1 MNKIPS
7 EEKMTTQDTKI
18 EKEASDL
25 SRRDFLGLLGKG
37 AACAGALVGAGSAL
51 ASAGGAANPLGGV
64 GPTFQQDDAQYAEAV
79 KNPPKIPNYNWTQ
92 HKWAFGVDADRCIG
106 CLRCVEACKMENSVQ
121 MDRNHTRTWVERYA
135 YLEGSNHTLVD
146 SIHDIKNVVPGTK
159 ETRFKFDNRYKDNLY
174 NDGKNVKKVEK
185 VFFVAK
191 LCNQCEKPSC
201 VQVCP
206 TGATYKA
213 VDGPVLID
221 TKYCI
226 GCQYCVQACPYG
238 ARSLNHVRGTAE
250 KCNWCYHRITKGLQ
264 PACVEVCPTGTRIF
278 GDRLD
283 PESPVS
289 QFIRNN
295 KVNVLQPAMGN
306 YPNVFYKGID
316 KEVF

>member
-1 MNKIPS
+1 
-7 EEKMTTQDTKI
+7 MTTQDTKI
-18 EKEASDL
+18 EKEAGDL

-51 ASAGGAANPLGGV
+51 ASASGGAVNALGGV
-64 GPTFQQDDAQYAEAV
+64 GPAYQQAPEQYAEAV

-121 MDRNHTRTWVERYA
+121 MDRNHTRTWVERYV
-135 YLEGSNHTLVD
+135 YLEGEHHALVD
-146 SIHDIKNVVPGTK
+146 SIHDIKNVVPGSK
-159 ETRFKFDNRYKDNLY
+159 ETRFKFDDRYKD
-174 NDGKNVKKVEK
+174 GQFEGKKVEK
-185 VFFVAK
+185 AFFVAK

-238 ARSLNHVRGTAE
+238 ARSLNHERGTAE
-250 KCNWCYHRITKGLQ
+250 K
-264 PACVEVCPTGTRIF
+264 
-278 GDRLD
+278 
-283 PESPVS
+283 
-289 QFIRNN
+289 
-295 KVNVLQPAMGN
+295 
-306 YPNVFYKGID
+306 
-316 KEVF
+316 

>member
-1 MNKIPS
+1 
-7 EEKMTTQDTKI
+7 MTTQDTKI
-18 EKEASDL
+18 EKEAGDL

-51 ASAGGAANPLGGV
+51 ASAGGAPNALGGV
-64 GPTFQQDDAQYAEAV
+64 GPTFQQEPEQYAEAR
-79 KNPPKIPNYNWTQ
+79 KNPPKIPNYNWTE
-92 HKWAFGVDADRCIG
+92 HKWAFGVDVDRCIG

-146 SIHDIKNVVPGTK
+146 SIHDIKNVVPGSK
-159 ETRFKFDNRYKDNLY
+159 ETRFKFDNRYKDNQY
-174 NDGKNVKKVEK
+174 IDGKNVKKVER

-289 QFIRNN
+289 QFIAKN

>member
-7 EEKMTTQDTKI
+7 EEKMTTQDTKT
-18 EKEASDL
+18 EKEAGDL

-37 AACAGALVGAGSAL
+37 AACAGTLVGAGSAL
-51 ASAGGAANPLGGV
+51 ASSPGAANALGGV
-64 GPTFQQDDAQYAEAV
+64 GPTFQQEPEQYAEAR
-79 KNPPKIPNYNWTQ
+79 KNPPKIPNYNWTE
-92 HKWAFGVDADRCIG
+92 HKWAFGVDVDRCIG

-135 YLEGSNHTLVD
+135 YVEGSHHTFVD
-146 SIHDIKNVVPGTK
+146 SIHDLKNVVSGTK
-159 ETRFKFDNRYKDNLY
+159 ETRFKFDNRYKDNQY
-174 NDGKNVKKVEK
+174 NDGKSVKKAEK
-185 VFFVAK
+185 AFFVAT

-206 TGATYKA
+206 TGATYKTP
-213 VDGPVLID
+213 DGPVLID

-278 GDRLD
+278 GDRMD
-283 PESPVS
+283 PQSPVS

-295 KVNVLQPAMGN
+295 KVNVL
-306 YPNVFYKGID
+306 
-316 KEVF
+316 

>member
-1 MNKIPS
+1 MTSQN
-7 EEKMTTQDTKI
+7 EKVEQETG
-18 EKEASDL
+18 EL

-37 AACAGALVGAGSAL
+37 AACAGAVVGAGSAL
-51 ASAGGAANPLGGV
+51 ASTAGSSLGGV
-64 GPTFQQDDAQYAEAV
+64 GPTFQQSDAQYEEAR
-79 KNPPKIPNYNWTQ
+79 KNPPKIPNYNWTE
-92 HKWAFGVDADRCIG
+92 HKWAFGVDANRCIG

-121 MDRNHTRTWVERYA
+121 MDRNHTRTWVERYV
-135 YLEGSNHTLVD
+135 YLEGSDHALVD
-146 SIHDIKNVVPGTK
+146 SIHDIKNVAPGSH
-159 ETRFKFDNRYKDNLY
+159 ETRFKFDNRYKDA
-174 NDGKNVKKVEK
+174 KVTK
-185 VFFVAK
+185 AFFVAK

-238 ARSLNHVRGTAE
+238 ARSFNHVRGTAE

-264 PACVEVCPTGTRIF
+264 PACVESCPTGTRVF
-278 GDRLD
+278 GDRTD

-295 KVNVLQPAMGN
+295 KVSVLKPDMGN
-306 YPNVFYKGID
+306 MPNVFYVGID
-316 KEVF
+316 KEVL